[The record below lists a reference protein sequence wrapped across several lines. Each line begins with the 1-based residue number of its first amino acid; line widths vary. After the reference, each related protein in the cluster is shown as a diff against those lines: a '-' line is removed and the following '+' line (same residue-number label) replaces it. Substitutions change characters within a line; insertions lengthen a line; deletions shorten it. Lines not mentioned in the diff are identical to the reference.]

1 MAAVRSPAP
10 MRGAGPPSPDQRSTD
25 PLDDVDAWRRPAVP
39 LGVADRLA
47 EWRDRMA
54 PTPGRVVLAIAVLVV
69 VAGGGWWLL
78 RPAAPPLD
86 SSIPLASAAGGA
98 VPAAGSGG
106 GSGSGGAAAGAGGTG
121 QGDAGGSGAVDAG
134 STTTALAD
142 LVVQASGAVAR
153 PGVYRLGAS
162 SRVDDLVRKA
172 GGLAADA
179 DGDRVNLA
187 APLADGERV
196 WVPRKGEREPPP
208 LVAGGGASAGTGGG
222 GAGAA
227 GSGAAGSGS
236 AGTTGP
242 PQVVDL
248 NTATA
253 EQLDT
258 LPGVGPATAQ
268 AILGYRAEHG
278 RFGSVDELLEVRGIG
293 DAKLEQLRPLVSV

>member
-10 MRGAGPPSPDQRSTD
+10 VRGAAPPPPDRRPTD
-25 PLDDVDAWRRPAVP
+25 PLDDVEAWRRPGVP

-47 EWRDRMA
+47 AWRDRMA
-54 PTPGRVVLAIAVLVV
+54 PTPGRVLLAMAVLVV
-69 VAGGGWWLL
+69 VTGGGWWLL

-86 SSIPLASAAGGA
+86 SSIPLASAAGGP
-98 VPAAGSGG
+98 VP
-106 GSGSGGAAAGAGGTG
+106 AAGAGGG
-121 QGDAGGSGAVDAG
+121 AGVGGAGGGSGGAGQVGVAGSGAMDAD
-134 STTTALAD
+134 STTTAVAD

-153 PGVYRLGAS
+153 PGVYRLGATA
-162 SRVDDLVRKA
+162 RVDDLVRKA

-179 DGDRVNLA
+179 DRDRVNLA
-187 APLADGERV
+187 APLTDGERV
-196 WVPRKGEREPPP
+196 WVPRKGESEPPP
-208 LVAGGGASAGTGGG
+208 LVAGGAAPAGSGGG
-222 GAGAA
+222 GAGAS
-227 GSGAAGSGS
+227 GSGSGS